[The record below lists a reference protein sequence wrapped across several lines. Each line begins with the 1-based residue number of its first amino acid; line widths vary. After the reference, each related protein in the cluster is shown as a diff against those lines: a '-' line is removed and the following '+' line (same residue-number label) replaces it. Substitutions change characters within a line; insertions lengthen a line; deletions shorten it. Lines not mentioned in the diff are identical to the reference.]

1 MVTTAMI
8 RGFAVQGMTAI
19 MGLMPMA
26 EPALAELPL
35 CIAEFATVDLAEATT
50 DMMPIAGT
58 VTLCTLQGIEAFTM
72 AIDAIT
78 TLLPPQQEV
87 DLVKSV

>member
-8 RGFAVQGMTAI
+8 RRFAVQGMTAI

-26 EPALAELPL
+26 EPALTDPT
-35 CIAEFATVDLAEATT
+35 IGTMPTT
-50 DMMPIAGT
+50 AT

-72 AIDAIT
+72 AIGAIAT
-78 TLLPPQQEV
+78 TAALIRF
-87 DLVKSV
+87 